1 MILSGGIRM
10 KLTNRDKE
18 ILSSWGYTEKDIKQ
32 IEETIKKTV
41 YELNSKEKISCQDA
55 IKLIG
60 RKAFLSGI
68 SRSAFHWSASR
79 YTNDGNNFVSFD
91 SSKLF
96 GRQ

>member
-1 MILSGGIRM
+1 MILSGGLGM

-18 ILSSWGYTEKDIKQ
+18 ILKEWGYSEDNLKQ
-32 IEETIKKTV
+32 IEEATRKTV
-41 YELNSKEKISCQDA
+41 YELNGKEKISCQEA
-55 IKLIG
+55 IRLIG

-79 YTNDGNNFVSFD
+79 YTKDGNNFVSFD

-96 GRQ
+96 R

>member
-1 MILSGGIRM
+1 M

-18 ILSSWGYTEKDIKQ
+18 ILSVWGYSGEDIIQ
-32 IEETIKKTV
+32 IEEATRKTV
-41 YELNSKEKISCQDA
+41 YELNGKERISYQEA

-68 SRSAFHWSASR
+68 CRSAFHWTASR
-79 YTNDGNNFVSFD
+79 YTKDKNDFVSFD

-96 GRQ
+96 Q

>member
-1 MILSGGIRM
+1 M

-18 ILSSWGYTEKDIKQ
+18 ILSSWGHTEKDIKQ
-32 IEETIKKTV
+32 IEEATRKTIYK
-41 YELNSKEKISCQDA
+41 LNAKEKISCQDA

-60 RKAFLSGI
+60 RKAFLSGV

-96 GRQ
+96 Q